1 MNRLR
6 KYVERLPDG
15 RELRLAYAM
24 SETAL
29 PDARPR
35 SRWQEI
41 TPFSAA
47 DEVMAEPGLKH
58 VFKAAIER
66 GFAIVPESGLRAKGK

>member
-1 MNRLR
+1 VNRLR
-6 KYVERLPDG
+6 KYIETMPDG
-15 RELRLAYAM
+15 QELRLAYAM

-35 SRWQEI
+35 SRWRVI

-47 DEVMAEPGLKH
+47 DEVMAEPGLKD

-66 GFAIVPESGLRAKGK
+66 GFAIVPESGLKAKGK

>member
-6 KYVERLPDG
+6 KYIELMPDG
-15 RELRLAYAM
+15 QELRLAYAM

-41 TPFSAA
+41 IPFSAA
-47 DEVMAEPGLKH
+47 DEVMAEPGLKS

-66 GFAIVPESGLRAKGK
+66 GFTIVPESGLKAKK

>member
-47 DEVMAEPGLKH
+47 DEVMAEPGLKD

>member
-1 MNRLR
+1 MNRFR
-6 KYVERLPDG
+6 KYIELMPDG
-15 RELRLAYAM
+15 QELRLAYAM
-24 SETAL
+24 SETSL

-35 SRWQEI
+35 SHWQEI

-47 DEVMAEPGLKH
+47 DEVMAEPRLKS

-66 GFAIVPESGLRAKGK
+66 GFAIVPDSGVRAKGK

>member
-6 KYVERLPDG
+6 KYIELMPDG
-15 RELRLAYAM
+15 QELRLAYAM

-29 PDARPR
+29 PEARPR
-35 SRWQEI
+35 SRWQEV

-47 DEVMAEPGLKH
+47 EEVLAEPGLKG

-66 GFAIVPESGLRAKGK
+66 GFAIVPESGLRAKGE